1 MLKKLVKAAV
11 EVHKLSGDAPH
22 APAGGGWTVEKLAH
36 EKPSDHF
43 ARELK
48 ARRERNLGEEAAD
61 KLRQSLAVR
70 VRAFGRQN
78 AEVAETL
85 NNIGESP
92 PSPGAHLSSNF
103 PIISIRR
110 GALSLH
116 LILDGLS
123 LS

>member
-1 MLKKLVKAAV
+1 MLRKLVKAAV
-11 EVHKLSGDAPH
+11 VVEKLSQGAHGAPL
-22 APAGGGWTVEKLAH
+22 GGGWTVETYAD

-85 NNIGESP
+85 NNIGEAPPCITVHIFLHSP
-92 PSPGAHLSSNF
+92 LSYPHLSPF
-103 PIISIRR
+103 LAF
-110 GALSLH
+110 ALS
-116 LILDGLS
+116 
-123 LS
+123 

>member
-1 MLKKLVKAAV
+1 MLRKLVKAAV
-11 EVHKLSGDAPH
+11 VVEKLSQDVHGAPL
-22 APAGGGWTVEKLAH
+22 GGGWTVEKFAD

-85 NNIGESP
+85 NNIGEAPPCITVHIFLHSP
-92 PSPGAHLSSNF
+92 LSYPHLSPF
-103 PIISIRR
+103 LAF
-110 GALSLH
+110 ALS
-116 LILDGLS
+116 
-123 LS
+123 

>member
-11 EVHKLSGDAPH
+11 VVEKLSKDAPG
-22 APAGGGWTVEKLAH
+22 APIGGGWTVEKFAS

-85 NNIGESP
+85 NNIGEAPLHASP
-92 PSPGAHLSSNF
+92 SIFFFIAYPYLSPSLTC
-103 PIISIRR
+103 
-110 GALSLH
+110 ALS
-116 LILDGLS
+116 
-123 LS
+123 